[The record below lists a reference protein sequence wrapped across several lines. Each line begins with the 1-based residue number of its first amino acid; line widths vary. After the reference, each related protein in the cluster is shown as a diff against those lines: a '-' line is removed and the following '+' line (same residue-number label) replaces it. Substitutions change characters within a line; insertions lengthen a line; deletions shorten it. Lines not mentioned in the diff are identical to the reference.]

1 MATFR
6 RDHSGFGNLVLSQGG
21 CDMKRLIRFI
31 RHQVNAVLLAIY
43 TVCKPVY
50 IAVAIV
56 ILLPFYVMAITPM
69 AGMVSFLQF
78 EEGMPISFAW
88 IGLSGLA

>member
-56 ILLPFYVMAITPM
+56 LLVPMYAMAFAPM
-69 AGMVSFLQF
+69 AGVASFLQF
-78 EEGMPISFAW
+78 EMEADLSW
-88 IGLSGLA
+88 IGI